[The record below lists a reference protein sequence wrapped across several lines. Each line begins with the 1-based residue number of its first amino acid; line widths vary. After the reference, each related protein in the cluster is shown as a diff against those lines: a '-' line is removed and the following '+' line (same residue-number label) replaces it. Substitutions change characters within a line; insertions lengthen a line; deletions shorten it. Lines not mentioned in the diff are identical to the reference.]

1 MPRRKRRRR
10 QRLERQ
16 EQRQEATAAGVPV
29 SEEATPSPEPAAPG
43 SGGISFTGAA
53 GGLLAAGMFFA
64 LATELLI
71 DPGDVSRLAAIA
83 WAIIGVCFLPA
94 IWVSVVR
101 DHPRRRGVLR
111 ITTVAVMVLAMLS
124 LLLGLGLSLAVLLAP
139 PTALLAIGAGFIFQ
153 GSRSKA

>member
-1 MPRRKRRRR
+1 MPRRRRKRR

-29 SEEATPSPEPAAPG
+29 SEDAAPAPEPAAD
-43 SGGISFTGAA
+43 SGISFSGAA
-53 GGLLAAGMFFA
+53 GGLLGAGMFFA
-64 LATELLI
+64 LATDLLI

-83 WAIIGVCFLPA
+83 WAIIGLCFLPA

-101 DHPRRRGVLR
+101 NHPRRRGVLR

-124 LLLGLGLSLAVLLAP
+124 ILLGLGLSLAVLLAP
-139 PTALLAIGAGFIFQ
+139 STGLLAVGAGFIFQ
-153 GSRSKA
+153 GSRQSS

>member
-1 MPRRKRRRR
+1 MPRRKRKRR

-16 EQRQEATAAGVPV
+16 ELRQEATAAGVPV
-29 SEEATPSPEPAAPG
+29 SEEAAPEPEPAASS
-43 SGGISFTGAA
+43 SGVSFTGAA

-64 LATELLI
+64 LAADLLI
-71 DPGDVSRLAAIA
+71 DPGDVSRLVAIA
-83 WAIIGVCFLPA
+83 WAIIGLCFLPA

-153 GSRSKA
+153 GSRSSS

>member
-1 MPRRKRRRR
+1 MPRRRRKRR

-29 SEEATPSPEPAAPG
+29 SEEAAPEPEPAAS
-43 SGGISFTGAA
+43 SGVSFSGAA

-101 DHPRRRGVLR
+101 NHPRRRSVLR
-111 ITTVAVMVLAMLS
+111 VTTVAVMGLAMLS
-124 LLLGLGLSLAVLLAP
+124 LLLGLGFSLAVLLAP
-139 PTALLAIGAGFIFQ
+139 STALLAVGAGFIFQ
-153 GSRSKA
+153 GSRSRA